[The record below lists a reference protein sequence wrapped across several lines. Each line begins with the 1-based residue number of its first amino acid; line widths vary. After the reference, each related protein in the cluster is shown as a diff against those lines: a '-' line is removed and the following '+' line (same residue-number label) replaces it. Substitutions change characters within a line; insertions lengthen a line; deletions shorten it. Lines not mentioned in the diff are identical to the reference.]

1 MWDDTYSN
9 KFFEESTQFSSLM
22 SRLTQILE
30 STTYTIFV
38 QSNHNCHR
46 KFILFLR
53 QSRSY
58 FETCY
63 TQFPIIFSWNGCLFL
78 MCRFLLDLL
87 FHLCRKHIISAL

>member
-46 KFILFLR
+46 KFILCLR

-58 FETCY
+58 FETIY
-63 TQFPIIFSWNGCLFL
+63 TILIFQLFSAGMVVCL
-78 MCRFLLDLL
+78 
-87 FHLCRKHIISAL
+87 